1 MSKSRGVENLNKFTS
16 FVSERDR
23 LGDWEDYVL
32 GNKLDLNKKMIAR
45 DCEFDRKRITEN
57 SAIFDVYKDI
67 KNSLLKK
74 GILHED
80 NRSAAKQHSD
90 KSSNISNSLDKASL
104 KKQQESNAALQ
115 EELYSTQK
123 ELFEAEEKLKKLENI
138 ENYLLETGRL

>member
-45 DCEFDRKRITEN
+45 ECGFDRKRITEN
-57 SAIFDVYKDI
+57 SKIFKIHNDVKSDLI
-67 KNSLLKK
+67 KK

-80 NRSAAKQHSD
+80 NREPAEQHSD
-90 KSSNISNSLDKASL
+90 KASSISSNINKAAL

>member
-1 MSKSRGVENLNKFTS
+1 MSKARGVENLNRFTA

-32 GNKLDLNKKMIAR
+32 KNKLDLNKKMIAR

-57 SAIFDVYKDI
+57 SAIFDIYKDI

-90 KSSNISNSLDKASL
+90 KSSNISNSLNKVSL

-123 ELFEAEEKLKKLENI
+123 KLFKAEEKLRKLENI